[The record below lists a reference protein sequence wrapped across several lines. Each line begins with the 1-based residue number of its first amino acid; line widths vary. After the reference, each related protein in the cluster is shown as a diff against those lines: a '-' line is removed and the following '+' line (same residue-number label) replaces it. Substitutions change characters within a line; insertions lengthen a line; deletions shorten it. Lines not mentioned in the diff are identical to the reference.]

1 MATVQIPHSGKTPLQ
16 VQRGEFL
23 YNSYALFYKYNL
35 CPFFNLF
42 QPLIPILGINRTP
55 FENAFLSSD
64 RQSAS
69 VRLPGDLPS
78 RRQLVRPARRVVF
91 RLGAIQ
97 LLDSQPEEGHG
108 GCVRG
113 QGAAH
118 KNRRGHQHGWERQ

>member
-1 MATVQIPHSGKTPLQ
+1 MS
-16 VQRGEFL
+16 
-23 YNSYALFYKYNL
+23 
-35 CPFFNLF
+35 FFNLF
-42 QPLIPILGINRTP
+42 KPLIPILGINRTP

-97 LLDSQPEEGHG
+97 LLDSQPEEAHG
-108 GCVRG
+108 GGARG

-118 KNRRGHQHGWERQ
+118 KSRRGHQHGWERQPSGKVNEQELMTKTVGTLHFPVYPECII